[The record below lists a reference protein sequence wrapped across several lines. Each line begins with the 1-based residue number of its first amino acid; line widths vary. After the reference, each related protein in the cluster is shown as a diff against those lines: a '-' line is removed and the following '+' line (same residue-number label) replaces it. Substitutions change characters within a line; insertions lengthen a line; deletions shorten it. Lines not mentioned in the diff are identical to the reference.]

1 MDVMWLFMVL
11 TMVFGLTMFDQGDV
25 GAALRR
31 TLVQTPARLLA
42 KLSRGQIIGLM
53 LVLVLVTAVAVVF
66 EADGL
71 RLMSMAAPDLI
82 AWVLMFDVTVLFD
95 LAVLAVSLRAI
106 AGWRGLTQAATV
118 LRKNTMP
125 LIQRIAAWRGRQTR
139 RPHRPRPPRPKADD
153 AEPGLVFA

>member
-1 MDVMWLFMVL
+1 MLLFMVL

-31 TLVQTPARLLA
+31 TLVQPPARLLA

-53 LVLVLVTAVAVVF
+53 LVLVVMTAASVVF

-71 RLMSMAAPDLI
+71 KLMSMAAPDLI

-95 LAVLAVSLRAI
+95 LAVLAISLRAI
-106 AGWRGLTQAATV
+106 AGWRGLTQAAAV
-118 LRKNTMP
+118 LREKTMP
-125 LIQRIAAWRGRQTR
+125 LVRRNAARGRQTR
-139 RPHRPRPPRPKADD
+139 RPRRPRPPRSKADD

>member
-1 MDVMWLFMVL
+1 MLFMVL

-31 TLVQTPARLLA
+31 TLVQPPARLLA

-53 LVLVLVTAVAVVF
+53 LVLILMTAATVVF

-71 RLMSMAAPDLI
+71 KLMSMAAPDLI

-95 LAVLAVSLRAI
+95 LAVLAISLRAI
-106 AGWRGLTQAATV
+106 AGWRGLAQAAAV
-118 LRKNTMP
+118 LREKAMP
-125 LIQRIAAWRGRQTR
+125 LIRRIAAWRGRQTR
-139 RPHRPRPPRPKADD
+139 RPRRPRPPRSKADD
-153 AEPGLVFA
+153 AEPSLVFA